1 MAKIT
6 VEWLKSKG
14 VDDTVANEIVSNL
27 TSDYTDNVVI
37 KEKYV
42 SKETYDTEVSN
53 SKSKLENYDKALKEI
68 QKIVGA
74 DDEAGIATKIGE
86 LQTKIKTQ
94 DKEHKAELQKIER
107 NHVSEKLLAE
117 MGALNGKAVTPFL
130 NEIDSSADISTFES
144 MLKTQ
149 IEALKQGEDTKFLFK
164 EQQQQKNNF
173 QGANLADKGGSGNF
187 KDNSNLTLEQQMALA
202 NQKEQ

>member
-6 VEWLKSKG
+6 LEFLKSKG
-14 VDDTVANEIVSNL
+14 VDDAVANEIVSNL
-27 TSDYTDNVVI
+27 ASDYTDNAVI

-53 SKSKLENYDKALKEI
+53 SKTKLGNYDKVLKEI
-68 QKIVGA
+68 QKIIGA
-74 DDEAGIATKIGE
+74 DDEAGIATKIAE

-94 DKEHKAELQKIER
+94 DKEHKAELQTIER
-107 NHVSEKLLAE
+107 NHVREKLLAE

-130 NEIDSSADISTFES
+130 TEIDASADIATFET

-187 KDNSNLTLEQQMALA
+187 TDPSNLTLEQQMALA